1 MDSAWTGRFI
11 RLWATGRQDL
21 DVIAILMT
29 ESHFRSP
36 GFRIFEFA
44 CYSFLR
50 LIRSPRANTISLGL
64 GQVQARH
71 WTLPPKWSSVGS
83 AEVAYDLISES
94 MPASAASLRAK
105 VAVHVGEVRGFYM
118 EVAEAFHKQ
127 ATAMANKA
135 SLSTPAPPRVQSA
148 MTIQPS
154 TRSRSLTPGQV

>member
-29 ESHFRSP
+29 ESHFRSS
-36 GFRIFEFA
+36 GFRIFEFT
-44 CYSFLR
+44 CYSLLR

-71 WTLPPKWSSVGS
+71 WPLPPKWSSVGS

-94 MPASAASLRAK
+94 MPTSTVSLRAK

-118 EVAEAFHKQ
+118 GVAEAFHKQ
-127 ATAMANKA
+127 ATAMAHKA
-135 SLSTPAPPRVQSA
+135 SLSASTAPRVQVVMA
-148 MTIQPS
+148 IPTS
-154 TRSRSLTPGQV
+154 TQSRSLAPGKV